1 MFLCCNDKC
10 TKRVV
15 LVLKELEN
23 QTLKDNKEVI
33 KKITY

>member
-15 LVLKELEN
+15 LILKELVN

-33 KKITY
+33 